1 MCASCAVCN
10 SAASRER
17 TRAGISLHLVVFF
30 FALLMGSIE
39 TRVPVRRLVFR
50 SVFCIINRALIR
62 PRSLLSPVL
71 CAHVCISARIAHEH
85 RVMREGDEKK
95 RAVANSDPDN

>member
-1 MCASCAVCN
+1 
-10 SAASRER
+10 
-17 TRAGISLHLVVFF
+17 
-30 FALLMGSIE
+30 MGSIE

-62 PRSLLSPVL
+62 ARSPRRSLLSPVL

-95 RAVANSDPDN
+95 RVVANSDPDN